1 MLSYIIFVFL
11 GTFEKRIEKHILHE
25 HVASFIKER
34 GRDAGGVVK
43 GTWRG
48 LGEVGGDH
56 GNLGGGGGD
65 TERGLGG
72 VRRGVVGRVG

>member
-1 MLSYIIFVFL
+1 M
-11 GTFEKRIEKHILHE
+11 
-25 HVASFIKER
+25 ASFIEER